1 LEFADQ
7 LCTQIALTPER
18 VMAKPEQDESGRA
31 PHPRRV
37 GVRELR
43 GNLTGFLRQVR
54 HGASFLITS
63 HDQVVAEIHPP
74 SKAERPR
81 RRPGALR
88 GRIRMASDFDTLPP
102 DVLAAMEGEE
112 E

>member
-1 LEFADQ
+1 M
-7 LCTQIALTPER
+7 
-18 VMAKPEQDESGRA
+18 VGPEQDKEARQ
-31 PHPRRV
+31 PQRV

-43 GNLTGFLRQVR
+43 GNLTGFLRQAR
-54 HGASFLITS
+54 QGRSFLVMS
-63 HDQVVAEIHPP
+63 HDQVLAEIRPP
-74 SKAERPR
+74 SRAEGPR

-88 GRIRMASDFDTLPP
+88 GKIRMATDFDTLPR